1 MEVAFSSLLQHAAGE
16 TIALDCSFVST
27 DNVEMPTS
35 TEAYLALNLLPKIGP
50 IRVGRLLAR
59 FGSPQ
64 AILSASP
71 RELSS
76 VPGIGAEMAAQIAGW
91 EDRIDLAEEKR
102 RIAEHGIRLLTLED
116 PAYPESLK
124 RIHDPPFLLYMKGT
138 ITPADAAAVAVVG
151 SRRTTHYGREQAKK
165 LSFQLAK
172 AGFCIVSGL
181 ARGIDTAA
189 HEAALAA
196 RGRTLAVLGSGIG
209 HVYPPENQSLADR
222 IAENGAVLSEFP
234 VLYVPDKQ
242 SFPLRNRIV
251 AGLCQGL
258 LVVEAPAWSGAL
270 ITANQAL
277 EQGRSVFAVPGPID
291 RPTSEG
297 CHRLIQQGATL
308 VCSADDIVEELGLA
322 INSLPLE
329 FDLEPAAAAPDE
341 DAGIRPA
348 PTTPGPPARQVE
360 LSELERRLLAVLEQ
374 GDATIDRL
382 AEVASTPPGLAS
394 AALLQLEMKRLVK
407 QLPGK
412 TFSKAG

>member
-1 MEVAFSSLLQHAAGE
+1 MLTA
-16 TIALDCSFVST
+16 
-27 DNVEMPTS
+27 

-50 IRVGRLLAR
+50 IRVRRLMER
-59 FGSPQ
+59 FGTPQ
-64 AILSASP
+64 AILAAGVG
-71 RELSS
+71 ELTG

-91 EDRIDLAEEKR
+91 EDRIDLPEEKR
-102 RIAEHGIRLLTLED
+102 RIADHGIRLLTLDD
-116 PAYPESLK
+116 PAYPESL
-124 RIHDPPFLLYMKGT
+124 RQIHDPPFLLYLKGA
-138 ITPADAAAVAVVG
+138 ILPADAAAVAVVG
-151 SRRTTHYGREQAKK
+151 SRRTTHYGREQAKR

-172 AGFCIVSGL
+172 AGFTIVSGL

-196 RGRTLAVLGSGIG
+196 GGRTLAVLGSGIG
-209 HVYPPENQSLADR
+209 HVYPPENQGLADR
-222 IAENGAVLSEFP
+222 IAERGAVLSEFP

-277 EQGRSVFAVPGPID
+277 EQGRAVFAVPGPID

-308 VCSADDIVEELGLA
+308 VCSAEDVVDELGLA
-322 INSLPLE
+322 INALPLD
-329 FDLEPAAAAPDE
+329 FGPAPADSAPGPGGEDAAP
-341 DAGIRPA
+341 GQPA
-348 PTTPGPPARQVE
+348 PPARHLE
-360 LSELERRLLAVLEQ
+360 LSEMERLLLDRLGE
-374 GDATIDRL
+374 GDATIDHL
-382 AEVASTPPGLAS
+382 AEAAGIPPGLAS
-394 AALLQLEMKRLVK
+394 AALLQLEMKRLVR